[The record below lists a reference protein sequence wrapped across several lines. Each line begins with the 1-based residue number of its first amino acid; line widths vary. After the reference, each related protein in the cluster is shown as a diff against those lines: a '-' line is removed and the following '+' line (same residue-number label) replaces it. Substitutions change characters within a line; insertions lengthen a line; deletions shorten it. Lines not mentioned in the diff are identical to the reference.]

1 VKLLIFLR
9 FPPDCQSSARRLPSD
24 FAPQDYS
31 TCYLIASLKDEEL
44 AMARERN
51 LVRPDIT
58 RADLLAFKRS
68 LKSQSHSEEEI
79 RATLVAERDRLVN
92 PTAPSSR

>member
-1 VKLLIFLR
+1 
-9 FPPDCQSSARRLPSD
+9 
-24 FAPQDYS
+24 
-31 TCYLIASLKDEEL
+31 
-44 AMARERN
+44 MARERN

-79 RATLVAERDRLVN
+79 RATLVAERDRLVKRIIPRLQDN
-92 PTAPSSR
+92 LKVAQNRLVEIERQLAGKEMSDLPGLEGTTEGVA